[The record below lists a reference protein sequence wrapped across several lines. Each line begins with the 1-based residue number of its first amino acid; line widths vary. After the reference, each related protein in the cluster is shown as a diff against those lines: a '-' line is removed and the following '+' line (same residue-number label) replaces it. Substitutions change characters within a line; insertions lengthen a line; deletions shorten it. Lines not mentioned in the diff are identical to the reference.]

1 MTPKILPHI
10 HRDHSERFPGRG
22 LAFAAGGA
30 SVLMLLGAGGLLW
43 WRHGDAVFTEIALAG
58 LAWCF

>member
-1 MTPKILPHI
+1 MSVKTAPHLEL
-10 HRDHSERFPGRG
+10 ERSDAASGRVFA
-22 LAFAAGGA
+22 LALGGA
-30 SVLMLLGAGGLLW
+30 SALMLLGAGGLLW

>member
-1 MTPKILPHI
+1 MKTETASHFDATP
-10 HRDHSERFPGRG
+10 SGRT
-22 LAFAAGGA
+22 LALVLGGGA
-30 SVLMLLGAGGLLW
+30 LAMLLGAGGLLW

>member
-1 MTPKILPHI
+1 MNSDTAQQF
-10 HRDHSERFPGRG
+10 DTAGAAHSGRG
-22 LAFAAGGA
+22 FAFALGGA
-30 SVLMLLGAGGLLW
+30 SLVMLFAAGGLLW